1 MSYQYDP
8 TYEHTDPIFSWIFTF
23 FQLVGKRDQYKSSVV
38 LSWPFIVQYR
48 PTSWINCTVL
58 TFGCTVPPDYLNSPV
73 SLLLSATWILW
84 SAYYC
89 QLPEFSGQLAIVSYL
104 NSSVSL
110 LLLPTW
116 LLRSACYC
124 QLPEFSGKLD
134 IVSYLNSWVSLL
146 LSATWILRSAY
157 CCQQPLAH
165 NPLSTVC
172 LESAI
177 WQHLTPVLLIHTY
190 SEVQLEIVRYKPNSV
205 RKTSIIVSFGTN
217 PLN

>member
-116 LLRSACYC
+116 LLRSACYYQLPEFLGQLAFVTYWILGSAC
-124 QLPEFSGKLD
+124 YCYLPEFSGQLA
-134 IVSYLNSWVSLL
+134 IVSYLNSPVSLL
-146 LSATWILRSAY
+146 LSATSSTQSSFNCLFRICNLATSDSSFANPYLQRS
-157 CCQQPLAH
+157 
-165 NPLSTVC
+165 
-172 LESAI
+172 SA
-177 WQHLTPVLLIHTY
+177 
-190 SEVQLEIVRYKPNSV
+190 RNS
-205 RKTSIIVSFGTN
+205 SIQT
-217 PLN
+217 